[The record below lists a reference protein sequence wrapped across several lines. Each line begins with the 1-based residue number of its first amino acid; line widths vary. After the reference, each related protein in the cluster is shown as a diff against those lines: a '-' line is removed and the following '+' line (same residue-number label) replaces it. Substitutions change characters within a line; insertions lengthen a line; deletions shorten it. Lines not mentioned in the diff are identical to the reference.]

1 MRRSRAGALV
11 LLLGLLGGLG
21 WQLKVRHELEAEV
34 TRLRE
39 ERARL
44 TEDLGTLRDELATL
58 DARGRY
64 LEQRLREL
72 PAYLAKARTRPGEAP
87 LPAQRAGEAAAVE
100 ATAAPAPASSE
111 DAVAAETPTPAAL
124 GERFAAESVDPRW
137 AAEAAQRAREAL
149 VPFIERDREGEGHA
163 ELQALD
169 CRSSLCRVEIR
180 QGEADAG
187 HNVTEQAF
195 IHPATRIWSGPVTTT
210 SSRDEQG
217 RLVTIAFHGR
227 E

>member
-1 MRRSRAGALV
+1 MRRSHAGSIV

-21 WQLKVRHELEAEV
+21 WQLKVRHDLEAEV

-44 TEDLGTLRDELATL
+44 TEELDTLREALATL
-58 DARGRY
+58 DSRGRY

-72 PAYLAKARTRPGEAP
+72 PAYLAKARTRPEEAP
-87 LPAQRAGEAAAVE
+87 LLTQKAGAAVE
-100 ATAAPAPASSE
+100 GMAAPEPASSE
-111 DAVAAETPTPAAL
+111 DAGVAETPTPAAL

-137 AAEAAQRAREAL
+137 AAEATERAREAL
-149 VPFIERDREGEGHA
+149 GPFIIKGEGHV

-180 QGEADAG
+180 QDETQAG
-187 HNVTEQAF
+187 HSVTEQAF
-195 IHPATRIWSGPVTTT
+195 IHPATRVWPGPVTTT

-217 RLVTIAFHGR
+217 QLVTIAFLGR